1 LRTIVLEK
9 ERTVAAHQTGHN
21 SGVIHSGI
29 YYKPGSL
36 KARLCV
42 PGAAE
47 MVRFCREQNIP
58 HDVCG
63 KLIVATRQQEFEAL
77 EELRR
82 RGEAN
87 GVPGLETLGPER
99 IKEIEPHATGLRGL
113 LVPVTAIT
121 DFALVARRF
130 AELIVERG
138 GVVRTGAEVVG
149 LRRDGTESVIETTV
163 GDFRAR
169 YAINCA
175 GLFSDRIS
183 RMAGAELGLR
193 IIPFRGEY
201 YELAPESRRLV
212 RGLIYPVPD
221 ARFPFLGV
229 HFTKKVAGGV
239 EAGPNAVLAFK
250 REGYSKLAFS
260 ATDALTTAGFPGFW
274 KMAGKYWKTSLGEY
288 YRSFYKPAFV
298 RALQTL
304 VPEIKGSD
312 LSGAGSGV
320 RAQAIDR
327 NGKLVDDFRF
337 AHSEG
342 MIHVCNVPSPAAT
355 ASLAISRAIVDL
367 VQERFDLT
375 PSAV

>member
-1 LRTIVLEK
+1 V
-9 ERTVAAHQTGHN
+9 Q
-21 SGVIHSGI
+21 
-29 YYKPGSL
+29 
-36 KARLCV
+36 
-42 PGAAE
+42 GAAE
-47 MVRFCREQNIP
+47 MVRFCREQGIP

-63 KLIVATRQQEFEAL
+63 KLIVATRELEFEAL
-77 EELRR
+77 EDLHR
-82 RGEAN
+82 RGIAN
-87 GVPGLETLGPER
+87 GIAGLEALGPER
-99 IKEIEPHATGLRGL
+99 IREIEPHAKGLSGLFVPATG
-113 LVPVTAIT
+113 IT
-121 DFALVARRF
+121 DFALVARRY

-149 LRRDGTESVIETTV
+149 LKRDGRETVIETV
-163 GDFRAR
+163 AGSVRGR

-183 RMAGAELGLR
+183 RMAGADLGLR

-201 YELAPESRRLV
+201 YELAPESRKLV

-229 HFTKKVAGGV
+229 HFTRKIEGGV

-250 REGYSKLAFS
+250 REGYSKLSFS
-260 ATDALTTAGFPGFW
+260 AGDSFSTAAFPGFW
-274 KMAGKYWKTSLGEY
+274 KMAAKYWRTSLGEY

-298 RALQTL
+298 RALREL
-304 VPEIKGSD
+304 VPEIEGSD

-327 NGKLVDDFRF
+327 DGRLVDDFRF

-367 VQERFDLT
+367 ADERFELAA
-375 PSAV
+375 SARR